1 MKKIIAVAL
10 ILSLSLISLPLFAA
24 SLSSGGGWIAATN
37 VETETNLGGRSHL
50 YLYNNGANTAT
61 IKLGYGDAV
70 TAVAGTD
77 FSLDAT
83 QSITI
88 EAEELAVLS
97 TICGTGNTASV
108 KYLTWD

>member
-1 MKKIIAVAL
+1 MKKVIVTIL
-10 ILSLSLISLPLFAA
+10 ILSLSLISIPLFAA
-24 SLSSGGGWIAATN
+24 SLSSAGGWITATN

-77 FSLDAT
+77 FSLDASCLLYT
-83 QSITI
+83 SP
-88 EAEELAVLS
+88 S
-97 TICGTGNTASV
+97 PR
-108 KYLTWD
+108 D

>member
-1 MKKIIAVAL
+1 MKKVIVTIL

-24 SLSSGGGWIAATN
+24 SMSSAGGWISGSN

-50 YLYNNGANTAT
+50 YLYNGGANTAT
-61 IKLGYGDAV
+61 IKLGYGEAV

-77 FSLDAT
+77 FSLDLG

-88 EAEELAVLS
+88 DSEGLAVLS

-108 KYLTWD
+108 KYIAWD